1 LSIDAGAGV
10 IWPAAPDESGGPGP
24 SAGRI
29 IARGLPALAVALLL
43 GWLFEPWLG
52 IVIALVATTITVLAL
67 VWPAAARV
75 VERVLA
81 AVAWAVGRVL
91 TAVILTV
98 LFVVVF
104 LPVGLISRL
113 VRRDP
118 LTVAETRP
126 GTTWL
131 TRWGWAGSR
140 LPARTYASERD
151 LQSGRRAGRVAWA
164 VGLVALIIG
173 VDLILGTLL
182 VDPPAEG
189 TPPPVATGGPTDIP
203 ALAGLP
209 YVPKLFTEIFAAES
223 GTYDPLNGW
232 RLEDFDGRWINIAD
246 GERATHVSTAEDDPF
261 VVWFFG
267 GSAMYGFGQRDE
279 HTLPSELVRRAEA
292 EGINVEAH
300 NFGTPAYGHWQ
311 EVQLF
316 NRLVTERPAPDLVV
330 FYDGYN
336 DLTQQITLG
345 PDPEP
350 SHVLA
355 DVQRADLEGTDAADE
370 TSWSDVREYW
380 ADHSAVTNL
389 WRRIDDRFFDDD
401 EPTVA
406 LTEADSVVA
415 DDLDADAVVSDYLS
429 VYARGRDLARAVAGA
444 YGIDVEFWWQPTLY
458 TKDPV
463 DDGEA
468 PLFDRA
474 ANRTPLWDP
483 IIEDVRAA
491 LPAEVSDLSDVLDG
505 QPGPVFWDTVHTN
518 EAGVQVIADAAWPL
532 LREAISSRQPTE
544 SEG

>member
-1 LSIDAGAGV
+1 MLTRTADVADPGADTV
-10 IWPAAPDESGGPGP
+10 WPLAAEGTGPDRPSPG
-24 SAGRI
+24 RVV
-29 IARGLPALAVALLL
+29 ARGLPGLVVALLL
-43 GWLFEPWLG
+43 GWLVDVRLG
-52 IVIALVATTITVLAL
+52 VIIALVAVTITVLAL
-67 VWPAAARV
+67 VWPPAARAI
-75 VERVLA
+75 ERVIA
-81 AVAWAVGRVL
+81 AVAFWVGRVL
-91 TAVILTV
+91 TAVILGV
-98 LFVVVF
+98 LFVVIF

-113 VRRDP
+113 LRRDVLRLGEP
-118 LTVAETRP
+118 RP
-126 GTTWL
+126 GTAWL
-131 TRWGWAGSR
+131 TRWNWVASR
-140 LPARTYASERD
+140 LPSRTYASERD

-164 VGLVALIIG
+164 VGVVALLIG
-173 VDLILGTLL
+173 VDLILGTVL
-182 VDPPAEG
+182 VEPPAEG
-189 TPPPVATGGPTDIP
+189 PPPVTGGGPTDIP

-246 GERATHVSTAEDDPF
+246 GERASHVSTAPGDPF

-292 EGINVEAH
+292 EGIAIEAH

-316 NRLVTERPAPDLVV
+316 NRLVTDHNAPDLVV

-345 PDPEP
+345 PNPEP

-355 DVQRADLEGTDAADE
+355 DVQRAQLEGTDGE
-370 TSWSDVREYW
+370 EVSWDDVRSFW
-380 ADHSAVTNL
+380 ADHSAATNL
-389 WRRIDDRFFDDD
+389 WRRVRDRFDDD

-406 LTEADSVVA
+406 LTQADSVVS
-415 DDLDADAVVSDYLS
+415 DDLDADSVVEDYLS

-444 YGIDVEFWWQPTLY
+444 YGIDVQFWWQPTLY

-463 DDGEA
+463 DPGED

-483 IIEDVRAA
+483 IIEDVRSA
-491 LPAEVSDLSDVLDG
+491 LPAEVSDLSDALDD
-505 QPGPVFWDTVHTN
+505 QDGPIFWDTVHTN
-518 EAGVQVIADAAWPL
+518 EEGVRIIADAAWPL
-532 LREAISSRQPTE
+532 LQQAIAAPTP
-544 SEG
+544 